1 MNKRAAQYL
10 PLFLLFMVLMAVPIL
25 YWRLSVKMDET
36 KKAVSEDQLILL
48 SAPYDKEDTINYAE
62 KSAQLSMPEILGA
75 MALANGYSTP
85 PCGGTL
91 DSGGKKCAIVNTGTN
106 ICRPSITDTLSGYLN
121 LYVDNYIKE
130 FNAKS
135 FTKLPTNN
143 YETFVEGKNIHAIAL
158 LPVKKGLAIKGR
170 ELDTLGTMWFAP
182 SFTVQYEHKLEG
194 YKEALIALGLI
205 SQDCFKHADP
215 AKCVSEHSHLTTGWT
230 IETTGSNTAFKIPIG
245 ANTICYALNLAPATP
260 PT

>member
-62 KSAQLSMPEILGA
+62 KAAQLSMPEILGA

-91 DSGGKKCAIVNTGTN
+91 DSTGKKCAIVNTGTN
-106 ICRPSITDTLSGYLN
+106 ICRPSITDTLSGYFN

-143 YETFVEGKNIHAIAL
+143 YEVYIEGNNIHAIAI
-158 LPVKKGLAIKGR
+158 LPVTKSLTIKGT
-170 ELDTLGTMWFAP
+170 ELDAIGTMWFAP
-182 SFTVQYEHKLEG
+182 SFTIQYKHKLDD
-194 YKEALIALGLI
+194 YKKAFDALTILAN
-205 SQDCFKHADP
+205 DCFKHANP
-215 AKCVSEHSHLTTGWT
+215 AKCVSDNSHLTTGWT
-230 IETTGSNTAFKIPIG
+230 TTSSGNNFIFEIPIG
-245 ANTICYALNLAPATP
+245 PNKACYALSLPSA
-260 PT
+260 

>member
-1 MNKRAAQYL
+1 MNKRAAQHL

-48 SAPYDKEDTINYAE
+48 SAPYDKEDVINYAE
-62 KSAQLSMPEILGA
+62 KAAQLSMPEILGA

-91 DSGGKKCAIVNTGTN
+91 DSGGKKCAIVNAGTN

-121 LYVDNYIKE
+121 LYVDNYMKE

-135 FTKLPTNN
+135 FTKMPTNN
-143 YETFVEGKNIHAIAL
+143 YEVHIEGNNIHAISI
-158 LPVKKGLAIKGR
+158 LPIKKSLTMKGT
-170 ELDTLGTMWFAP
+170 ELDAIGTMWFAP
-182 SFTVQYEHKLEG
+182 SFTIQYDHKLDD
-194 YKEALIALGLI
+194 YKKIFDILAILAN
-205 SQDCFKHADP
+205 DCFKHADP
-215 AKCVSEHSHLTTGWT
+215 AKCVSDNSHLTTGWT
-230 IETTGSNTAFKIPIG
+230 ITNNGNNFIFETPIG
-245 ANTICYALNLAPATP
+245 TSKSCYVLSLPSA
-260 PT
+260 